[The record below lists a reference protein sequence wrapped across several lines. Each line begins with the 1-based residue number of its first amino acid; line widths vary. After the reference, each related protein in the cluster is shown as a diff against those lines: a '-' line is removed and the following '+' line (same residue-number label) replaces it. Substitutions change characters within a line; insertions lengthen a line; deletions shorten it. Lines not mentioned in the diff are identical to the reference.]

1 MKYLRK
7 ICFLAEH
14 EKRNR
19 VGKSPREAAAG
30 QLGSLTESAS
40 EKTDWEKLLSGEGV
54 LCVCDDGERAKK
66 LSEAGI
72 PVMAYLHE
80 GSREQDF
87 SGIKYAA
94 EHPEELDES
103 YFERIYRR
111 IKGIPWEILTTE
123 RCVIRETVVEDAD
136 AFFEIYANPQITKYT
151 GRLSVDK
158 EQEKRYI
165 REYIE
170 KVYGF
175 YEFGIWTVL
184 EKTTGSVIGRAG
196 FSYRAGYE
204 EPEIG
209 YVISAPWQGKGIA
222 EEVCRA
228 MLAYGREELGLERVN
243 AFVDRENRASLRLC
257 EKLGFWEEERVI
269 TDGRE
274 CVRLLYSFL

>member
-14 EKRNR
+14 EKRNNI
-19 VGKSPREAAAG
+19 GKSPREAAAG
-30 QLGSLTESAS
+30 QLGSLTESAP
-40 EKTDWEKLLSGEGV
+40 EKTDWEKTLSGEGV

-103 YFERIYRR
+103 YFEKIYRR

-151 GRLSVDK
+151 AFMSLESGPYWRK
-158 EQEKRYI
+158 P
-165 REYIE
+165 RE
-170 KVYGF
+170 
-175 YEFGIWTVL
+175 
-184 EKTTGSVIGRAG
+184 A
-196 FSYRAGYE
+196 
-204 EPEIG
+204 
-209 YVISAPWQGKGIA
+209 
-222 EEVCRA
+222 
-228 MLAYGREELGLERVN
+228 
-243 AFVDRENRASLRLC
+243 
-257 EKLGFWEEERVI
+257 
-269 TDGRE
+269 
-274 CVRLLYSFL
+274 